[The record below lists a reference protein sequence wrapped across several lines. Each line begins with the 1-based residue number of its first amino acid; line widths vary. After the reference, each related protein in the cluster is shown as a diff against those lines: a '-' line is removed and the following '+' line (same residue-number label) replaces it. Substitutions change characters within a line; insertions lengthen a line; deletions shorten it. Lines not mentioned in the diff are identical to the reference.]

1 MKRVIDDGD
10 ILGLALQRQKSKDE
24 EDNKGETNTGETK
37 KAMVEKTKIPVNQPG
52 WVIEVD
58 KLTKEQ
64 ILRYMAWK
72 KVVFY
77 REHILEMI
85 SPYTTRTWFTF
96 GNIHISMVS
105 TCAKMLVGDLVEE
118 AIISRIDGDTASP
131 IQPQE
136 IVDSYRKLYRTRRAL
151 PDYSPIL
158 KRRNYKIPK
167 PVPEEDDY
175 LDRMHRVIFRSN
187 P

>member
-1 MKRVIDDGD
+1 MKRGIDDGD
-10 ILGLALQRQKSKDE
+10 ILGLALARQKSNEVK
-24 EDNKGETNTGETK
+24 TVETK
-37 KAMVEKTKIPVNQPG
+37 KAMVEKPRIPVNHPG
-52 WVIEVD
+52 WVVEVD
-58 KLTKEQ
+58 KLTNEQ
-64 ILRYMAWK
+64 MLRYIAWK

-118 AIISRIDGDTASP
+118 ARRSRVDGGSASP

-136 IVDSYRKLYRTRRAL
+136 IVDAYRKLYRMRRAL

-158 KRRNYKIPK
+158 KRRNFKIPK
-167 PVPEEDDY
+167 PEPVEDNY
-175 LDRMHRVIFRSN
+175 LERIHKMIFGN
-187 P
+187 NA